1 MGKILKIM
9 HIEDDLDILEITK
22 MVLGT
27 FGHFELAQCVSGI
40 EALNVVHE
48 FKPDL
53 FLLDSVMPE
62 MDGLETLR
70 ELRKLSEFARTP
82 VIFMTGKVQAREVQM
97 YLEAGAVK
105 VITKPFD
112 PTTLADEITMAW
124 KATRE

>member
-1 MGKILKIM
+1 MGEIIKVM

-22 MVLGT
+22 IVLGT

-40 EALNVVHE
+40 EALNVAPE

-70 ELRKLSEFARTP
+70 ELRKLPEFTRTP
-82 VIFMTGKVQAREVQM
+82 VIFMTAKAGSKEVQTF
-97 YLEAGAVK
+97 LEAGAIK

-112 PTTLADEITMAW
+112 PMTLADEIAMAW
-124 KATRE
+124 KTARE

>member
-1 MGKILKIM
+1 MGKIIKII

-22 MVLGT
+22 IVLGT

-40 EALNVVHE
+40 EALNVVRE

-70 ELRKLSEFARTP
+70 ELRKLPEFTRTP
-82 VIFMTGKVQAREVQM
+82 VIFMTAKAGANEIKM
-97 YLEAGAVK
+97 FLEAGAIK

-112 PTTLADEITMAW
+112 PMTLADEITMAW
-124 KATRE
+124 KTSHE